1 MLYTYCNLRN
11 YTHVKVEGEL
21 NKICERLLTLLD
33 THMLQGDVSDNP
45 EQVEGRVFYQKMK
58 GDYYRYMAEYSSGN
72 DKSEHET
79 NAATAYQQ
87 AVDKAADLAPTH
99 PIRLGLALN
108 FSVFHYEIQ
117 NKPNEACA
125 LAKQAFDDAIAELD
139 TLSEESYK
147 DATLIMQVRESYMYT
162 KILQV

>member
-1 MLYTYCNLRN
+1 M
-11 YTHVKVEGEL
+11 KVEGEL

-45 EQVEGRVFYQKMK
+45 EQVEARVFYQKMK

-125 LAKQAFDDAIAELD
+125 LAKQAFDDAIAEKTANRYSFACIWFGGD
-139 TLSEESYK
+139 RAYSSQEY
-147 DATLIMQVRESYMYT
+147 
-162 KILQV
+162 

>member
-1 MLYTYCNLRN
+1 M
-11 YTHVKVEGEL
+11 KVEGEL

-108 FSVFHYEIQ
+108 FSVFYVRDAAGGRVFAHVPVPFSCLLPYRV
-117 NKPNEACA
+117 PRPA
-125 LAKQAFDDAIAELD
+125 LLKEPL
-139 TLSEESYK
+139 
-147 DATLIMQVRESYMYT
+147 
-162 KILQV
+162 